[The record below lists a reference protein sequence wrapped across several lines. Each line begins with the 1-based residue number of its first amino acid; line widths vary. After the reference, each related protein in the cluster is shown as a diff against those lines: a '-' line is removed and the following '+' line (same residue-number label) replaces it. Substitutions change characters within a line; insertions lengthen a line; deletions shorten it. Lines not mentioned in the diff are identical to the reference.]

1 MYCPHCLANCRQ
13 GLTRCPACGMLLAS
27 GTALT
32 GLETERF
39 PKMVGV
45 LDTNDNFAL
54 GSACAALDQA
64 GIVFDVVP
72 VSDVPEALKAPEPKW
87 WISPSR
93 ILVSNEDEPEARKL
107 TEPFQRPIAGDAADE
122 QGAQGRDGVSGVGIL
137 DRLFLPDPT
146 ALQKFGCS
154 LLFAPVA
161 LIGLT
166 ILVMSHRDRSLIGIF
181 VASGLIAAAVLGIV
195 RSCR

>member
-1 MYCPHCLANCRQ
+1 MYCPHCLANRRE
-13 GLTRCPACGMLLAS
+13 GLTRCPACGVLLVPGAAPA
-27 GTALT
+27 GP
-32 GLETERF
+32 ETERF

-72 VSDVPEALKAPEPKW
+72 VSDVQEALKAQEPKW

-93 ILVSNEDEPEARKL
+93 ILVSDEDEPEARKL
-107 TEPFQRPIAGDAADE
+107 TEPFQRSIAGDAAGE
-122 QGAQGRDGVSGVGIL
+122 QAAQGRDGVSRAGVL
-137 DRLFLPDPT
+137 DRLFLPHPT
-146 ALQKFGCS
+146 ALQRFGCS
-154 LLFAPVA
+154 LLFAPLA

-166 ILVMSHRDRSLIGIF
+166 ILFMSHRDRSLFGIL
-181 VASGLIAAAVLGIV
+181 VAYGLIATAIIGIV
-195 RSCR
+195 RSYR